1 LCEAYIKKSSD
12 YMKMSKLV
20 YINKFYEG
28 SVINAYYSMYYTSL
42 ALLFKC
48 GIKSEN
54 HGGTILLLKRLFN
67 IDIKIISQ
75 AKKDRIDSQYYTRDN
90 VGIEVNEKIAS
101 QAMKD
106 AETYCNEIKVIIE
119 RLTNT
124 QIGKVRKE
132 FEEI

>member
-1 LCEAYIKKSSD
+1 
-12 YMKMSKLV
+12 
-20 YINKFYEG
+20 
-28 SVINAYYSMYYTSL
+28 MYYTSL